1 VRASGTVAQLGGD
14 ELVVLLSETRVPV
27 TAEAMARKKEG
38 ARRVV
43 HLECLVPVGVGRRR
57 TPCASVEVLTFT
69 DRVHHMCVL
78 CAEKPVHAAA
88 MDACRCGAPETLRAY
103 ARLEADLSRRQMLGG
118 IAAVMGMFA
127 GFGLAPEHAR
137 GQAGGHRPLLLTNL
151 RLFDGRTTR
160 LREDAD
166 VLIEGAR
173 ISALPPRGQGPEDA
187 QRVDCGG
194 RAVIPGLID
203 AHWHATLCAI
213 GEAAALTS
221 DPAYVHLV
229 AANAAGGTLR
239 RGFTTVRDVGGPSF
253 ALKRAIDEGHV
264 EGPRIFPSGA
274 MISQT
279 SGHGDFRMVHEL
291 PRSAN
296 RPLSHAEEIGVSA
309 IADGADAV
317 LMRAREQLMKGAS
330 QLKLMAGG
338 GVSSLYDPLEVP
350 QYFEREL
357 RAAVE
362 AAADWG
368 TYVCVHAYST
378 EAVRRAIRAGV
389 RCIEHGQ
396 LVDEDTVRMMAD
408 EGVAWSLQPFLSDQD
423 ANPKP
428 LELQRQQQQRV
439 AEGTVRA
446 YEWAEKHG
454 IHTAFGTDILFNP
467 AGLPRH
473 GAQLAK
479 ITRFRAPLEALRQA
493 TGAAGDL
500 LALSGERAP
509 YPGAVGVIETGA
521 MADLLVVDGDPET
534 SLDFLIE
541 PDTSLR
547 AIIKG
552 GTFARNRL

>member
-1 VRASGTVAQLGGD
+1 MVCAEQAVRAA
-14 ELVVLLSETRVPV
+14 P
-27 TAEAMARKKEG
+27 
-38 ARRVV
+38 
-43 HLECLVPVGVGRRR
+43 
-57 TPCASVEVLTFT
+57 
-69 DRVHHMCVL
+69 
-78 CAEKPVHAAA
+78 
-88 MDACRCGAPETLRAY
+88 MDACKCGAPETLRACG
-103 ARLEADLSRRQMLGG
+103 RLQADLSRREMLGG
-118 IAAVMGMFA
+118 TVAVMGMFA
-127 GFGLAPEHAR
+127 GFGLAPESSRAQ
-137 GQAGGHRPLLLTNL
+137 GDANGPRPLLLTNL
-151 RLFDGRTTR
+151 RLFDGRTLR
-160 LREDAD
+160 MREDVD
-166 VLIEGAR
+166 VLVDGER
-173 ISALPPRGQGPEDA
+173 ITALPPRGEGPDDA
-187 QRVDCGG
+187 QRVDCSG

-203 AHWHATLCAI
+203 AHWHATLCAVS
-213 GEAAALTS
+213 ERAAVTAE
-221 DPAYVHLV
+221 PAYLHLV
-229 AANAAGGTLR
+229 AAEAASGTLR

-264 EGPRIFPSGA
+264 DGPRFFPSGA

-279 SGHGDFRMVHEL
+279 SGHGDFRMIHEL
-291 PRSAN
+291 PRAAN
-296 RPLSHAEEIGVSA
+296 ASLSHAEELGVSA

-338 GVSSLYDPLEVP
+338 GISSLYDPLDAP

-357 RAAVE
+357 RAAVD

-378 EAVRRAIRAGV
+378 EGVRRAIRAGV

-408 EGVAWSLQPFLSDQD
+408 AGVAWSLQPFLYDQD
-423 ANPKP
+423 SNPKP

-454 IHTAFGTDILFNP
+454 ISTAFGTDILFNP
-467 AGLPRH
+467 AGLTRH

-479 ITRFRAPLEALRQA
+479 ITQFRAPLDALRQA
-493 TGAAGDL
+493 TGAASDVLAMSGD
-500 LALSGERAP
+500 RAP
-509 YPGAVGVIETGA
+509 YPGPVGVIEAGA
-521 MADLLVVDGDPET
+521 MADILVVDGDPEI
-534 SLDFLIE
+534 SLDFLID

-552 GTFARNRL
+552 GRFIRNALS